1 METQLERGIRVSGGV
16 VPLTVAGA
24 AAAVAIFQVS
34 NFAQQIGTK
43 SFIPRKL
50 RVRNNAAGD
59 TWLFLGLGAPVFTA
73 SVLPAVRV
81 LNNLDNVW
89 QEFELPAAEFF
100 ADMTAYP
107 LTVVAAGSL
116 DVMVEVEEKG

>member
-1 METQLERGIRVSGGV
+1 METQLETGVRVSGGV

-43 SFIPRKL
+43 SFIPKKL

-59 TWLFLGLGAPVFTA
+59 LWLFLGLGAPAFTG
-73 SVLPAVRV
+73 SVLPPVRV
-81 LNNLDNVW
+81 LNNLDNSW
-89 QEFELPAAEFF
+89 QEIELPAAEFF

-107 LTVVAAGSL
+107 LTVVAGGSL
-116 DVMVEVEEKG
+116 DVQIEAEERG